1 MTLVSS
7 STAGVKGAYSYSRSI
22 GWIVCSTAA
31 VFVMPVLFEIERSTV
46 EEQQKQ
52 QQRQILLG
60 PGALAGGNPLAGP
73 PLPPT
78 LPPLPR

>member
-1 MTLVSS
+1 MTLAATSA
-7 STAGVKGAYSYSRSI
+7 AGVKGAYSYSRSI
-22 GWIVCSTAA
+22 GWIICSTAA
-31 VFVMPVLFEIERSTV
+31 VFVMPVLFEMERSSV

-60 PGALAGGNPLAGP
+60 PGAMAPPNPLAGP

-78 LPPLPR
+78 APPLSR